1 MFMPGVFLRFYA
13 LSHLNL
19 QRLYRRILTI
29 GILFVCMMLTK
40 MINKV
45 KNFLAKGVGGSDKHF
60 RPPLPP
66 PQLLSSTYFRH
77 DGIGLV
83 FYTYYETVSVVFRFN
98 STIYSLLLSWN
109 QIERPTTPFPIKP
122 VPSWKMHRLW
132 IYLWCFLL
140 SGLNAAQGK
149 LYMSN
154 GFNQRPWNK
163 RK

>member
-1 MFMPGVFLRFYA
+1 MPGVFLRFYA

-83 FYTYYETVSVVFRFN
+83 FYTYYETDRNVTSRLWVSLLSLDLIVR
-98 STIYSLLLSWN
+98 STACYSLEIKSKDLPLL
-109 QIERPTTPFPIKP
+109 
-122 VPSWKMHRLW
+122 
-132 IYLWCFLL
+132 FL
-140 SGLNAAQGK
+140 
-149 LYMSN
+149 
-154 GFNQRPWNK
+154 
-163 RK
+163 

>member
-66 PQLLSSTYFRH
+66 PQLLSSTYSRH
-77 DGIGLV
+77 DGIALV
-83 FYTYYETVSVVFRFN
+83 FYTYYETDRNVTSRLWVSLLSLDLIVR
-98 STIYSLLLSWN
+98 STACYSLEIKSKDLPLL
-109 QIERPTTPFPIKP
+109 
-122 VPSWKMHRLW
+122 
-132 IYLWCFLL
+132 FL
-140 SGLNAAQGK
+140 
-149 LYMSN
+149 
-154 GFNQRPWNK
+154 
-163 RK
+163 

>member
-60 RPPLPP
+60 RPPSLP

-83 FYTYYETVSVVFRFN
+83 FYTYYETDRNVTSRFWVSLLSLDLIVR
-98 STIYSLLLSWN
+98 STACYSLEIKSKDLPLL
-109 QIERPTTPFPIKP
+109 
-122 VPSWKMHRLW
+122 
-132 IYLWCFLL
+132 FL
-140 SGLNAAQGK
+140 
-149 LYMSN
+149 
-154 GFNQRPWNK
+154 
-163 RK
+163 

>member
-19 QRLYRRILTI
+19 QRLNRRILTI

-60 RPPLPP
+60 RLPSAPP

-77 DGIGLV
+77 DRIGLV
-83 FYTYYETVSVVFRFN
+83 FYTYHDTDRNVTSRLWVSLLSLYLIVR
-98 STIYSLLLSWN
+98 STACYSLEIKSKDLPLL
-109 QIERPTTPFPIKP
+109 
-122 VPSWKMHRLW
+122 
-132 IYLWCFLL
+132 FL
-140 SGLNAAQGK
+140 
-149 LYMSN
+149 
-154 GFNQRPWNK
+154 
-163 RK
+163 

>member
-1 MFMPGVFLRFYA
+1 MPGVFLRFYA

-19 QRLYRRILTI
+19 QRLYRRILTV

-83 FYTYYETVSVVFRFN
+83 FYTYYETDRNVTSRLWVSLLSLDLIVR
-98 STIYSLLLSWN
+98 STACYSLEIKSKDLPLL
-109 QIERPTTPFPIKP
+109 
-122 VPSWKMHRLW
+122 
-132 IYLWCFLL
+132 FL
-140 SGLNAAQGK
+140 
-149 LYMSN
+149 
-154 GFNQRPWNK
+154 
-163 RK
+163 

>member
-19 QRLYRRILTI
+19 QRLYRRILFI

-77 DGIGLV
+77 DGIALV
-83 FYTYYETVSVVFRFN
+83 FYTYYETDRNVTSRLWVSLLSLDLIVR
-98 STIYSLLLSWN
+98 STACYSLEIKSKDLPLL
-109 QIERPTTPFPIKP
+109 
-122 VPSWKMHRLW
+122 
-132 IYLWCFLL
+132 FL
-140 SGLNAAQGK
+140 
-149 LYMSN
+149 
-154 GFNQRPWNK
+154 
-163 RK
+163 